1 MTSGAIRFLSYAY
14 PPNALGYCGPDDHG
28 ALADYRRAGVVDP
41 GLVGLIHEFEGA
53 WPYLE
58 LIGSNVGL
66 DPLDD
71 RVVDAYW
78 IGGSLLTRIPIS
90 TIAVSLRDR
99 FQDRAGSSWEEIGE
113 ALGAGAKPHHAFHV
127 FGVYP
132 WVGLM
137 RSGMIGEPL
146 RILQSCRIRWGQVI
160 GGAEDT
166 VTVLS
171 QPLEFDGERLHLGV
185 PRQEEA
191 RWSGPDLAQGE
202 MVTLHWDWV
211 CEPVDRSTVTTLA
224 TETDALIAIANRS
237 IAKPR
242 TGALS

>member
-41 GLVGLIHEFEGA
+41 GLVGLIQEFEGA
-53 WPYLE
+53 WPYLD
-58 LIGSNVGL
+58 LIGSNLGL

-71 RVVDAYW
+71 RVVSAYW
-78 IGGSLLTRIPIS
+78 IGGGLLGRIATS
-90 TIAVSLRDR
+90 TVATSLRDR
-99 FQDRAGSSWEEIGE
+99 FEGRAGSSWEEIGA
-113 ALGAGAKPHHAFHV
+113 ALGAGGKPHHAFHV

-137 RSGMIGEPL
+137 RSGMTGEPL
-146 RILQSCRIRWGQVI
+146 RILQSCRIRWGRVVESD
-160 GGAEDT
+160 GG
-166 VTVLS
+166 VVRVLAR
-171 QPLEFDGERLHLGV
+171 PLEFDGVRLFLAEPV
-185 PRQEEA
+185 EEEA
-191 RWSGPDLAQGE
+191 RWAGPELAEGD

-211 CEPVDRSTVTTLA
+211 CEPVDRSTVATLA
-224 TETDALIAIANRS
+224 AETSKAIEIANRS

>member
-1 MTSGAIRFLSYAY
+1 MTSGALRFLSYAY

-41 GLVGLIHEFEGA
+41 GLVGLIQEFEGA
-53 WPYLE
+53 WPYLD
-58 LIGSNVGL
+58 LIGSHVGF
-66 DPLDD
+66 DPLDG
-71 RVVDAYW
+71 RVVNAYW
-78 IGGSLLTRIPIS
+78 IGGDLLSRIPTS

-99 FQDRAGSSWEEIGE
+99 FQGRAGSSWEEIGE

-146 RILQSCRIRWGQVI
+146 RVLQSCRIRWGQVV
-160 GGAEDT
+160 GGSGDS

-171 QPLEFDGERLHLGV
+171 RPLEFDGERLYLGI

-191 RWSGPDLAQGE
+191 RWSGGELAEGE

-211 CEPVDRSTVTTLA
+211 CEPVSRAEVATLA
-224 TETDALIAIANRS
+224 AETAKSIAMANRS

-242 TGALS
+242 TGVLA

>member
-1 MTSGAIRFLSYAY
+1 MTSGAIRFLGYAF

-28 ALADYRRAGVVDP
+28 ALADYRHAGVVDR
-41 GLVGLIHEFEGA
+41 GLVGLIQDFEGA

-58 LIGSNVGL
+58 LIGCNVGL

-71 RVVDAYW
+71 RVVHSYW
-78 IGGSLLTRIPIS
+78 IGGSLLTRIPTS

-99 FQDRAGSSWEEIGE
+99 FEGRAGSCWDEIGE
-113 ALGAGAKPHHAFHV
+113 AIGAGAKPNHAFHV

-137 RSGMIGEPL
+137 RSGMTDEPL
-146 RILQSCRIRWGQVI
+146 RILQSCRIRWGQVVRSN
-160 GGAEDT
+160 DDY

-171 QPLEFDGERLHLGV
+171 RPLEFDGDRLYLGV
-185 PRQEEA
+185 PRPEEA
-191 RWSGPDLAQGE
+191 RWSGPTLRDGA
-202 MVTLHWDWV
+202 MVTMHWDWV
-211 CEPVDRSTVTTLA
+211 CEPVDRSAAKTLA
-224 TETDALIAIANRS
+224 TETSKLIAIANRS

-242 TGALS
+242 TGVLA